1 MALLAGNLKTKL
13 ALAGVGLALALT
25 PMMAQAKGG
34 QGPRVTFEELDA
46 DSDGS
51 VTEAEMLA
59 HRTARFTT
67 ADTDGDGSLSR
78 AELEA
83 QMKSQKEDRMSRRL
97 DGLMDRLDA
106 DDNGSLSQ
114 EELANAGGE
123 RKGKGFS
130 RLDEDGDGAVSKA
143 EYEEMGKKR
152 HGGRDGGRHGGRDH
166 KN

>member
-13 ALAGVGLALALT
+13 ALAGVGLALAMT

-46 DSDGS
+46 NSDGS
-51 VTEAEMLA
+51 VTEAEMQA

-97 DGLMDRLDA
+97 DGMMDRLDA

-114 EELANAGGE
+114 EELAEAGSA

-152 HGGRDGGRHGGRDH
+152 HGGRDGGRNH